1 MIQTKPPLAW
11 TEVSANLENFRY
23 LRYRGPDGS
32 YGNVAEIEFYRKGL
46 KVRGVGFGTPGAW
59 NNNGNTFAKAI
70 DGNVGTRFDGPTA
83 NGVYVGVDT
92 KASASVAP
100 PLHKKAGRGVAAALP
115 APLLSA
121 ANQKGRP
128 GYPQESSSEFRGAIS
143 GCWL

>member
-1 MIQTKPPLAW
+1 MATHPDLLRIYMIKTKPPLAW

-59 NNNGNTFAKAI
+59 NNNGNTFARAL
-70 DGNVGTRFDGPTA
+70 DGNVGTPFDGPTA

-100 PLHKKAGRGVAAALP
+100 S
-115 APLLSA
+115 AP
-121 ANQKGRP
+121 
-128 GYPQESSSEFRGAIS
+128 
-143 GCWL
+143 

>member
-1 MIQTKPPLAW
+1 MPRCAGNDEIRYYPREGYAQRMVGGVFEGTNGDPIRGTYFGIYMIKTKPPLAW

-59 NNNGNTFAKAI
+59 NNNGNTFPKAL

-100 PLHKKAGRGVAAALP
+100 S
-115 APLLSA
+115 AP
-121 ANQKGRP
+121 
-128 GYPQESSSEFRGAIS
+128 
-143 GCWL
+143 

>member
-59 NNNGNTFAKAI
+59 NNNGNTFARAL

-92 KASASVAP
+92 KASASVASSP
-100 PLHKKAGRGVAAALP
+100 P
-115 APLLSA
+115 
-121 ANQKGRP
+121 
-128 GYPQESSSEFRGAIS
+128 
-143 GCWL
+143 